1 MEGIIIKSM
10 DYKDTSKL
18 VTIVTSSGVS
28 TLLVKGA
35 KQYKSKNFAY
45 SQVLTFLS
53 YEPITSKTFD
63 IIGSASIIDSFSN
76 VKKDYERTQAAY
88 IVLEHAYQFAEH
100 ITDTVTFFEFLKN
113 ILYKINESKNFD
125 LYQIMFRLKLLY
137 LLGIGPI
144 FSECISCQTKENL
157 RGFDLYGGGVK
168 CANHVTLQDFLYSE
182 NTISKIKYI
191 YLVKL
196 DQVSEDL
203 LNQVQDIKEQ
213 LEDFLLRYYEHYL
226 GYRSRVQKI
235 YQKI

>member
-18 VTIVTSSGVS
+18 VTIVTEKGVS

-45 SQVLTFLS
+45 SQVLTLLS
-53 YEPITSKTFD
+53 YEPIKSKTFD
-63 IIGSASIIDSFSN
+63 ILGSASIVDGFSN
-76 VKKDYERTQAAY
+76 IKKDYERTQAAY
-88 IVLEHAYQFAEH
+88 VVLEHAYQFAEH
-100 ITDTVTFFEFLKN
+100 ITDTNTFYGFLKN
-113 ILYKINESKNFD
+113 ILLKINESDNYN

-137 LLGIGPI
+137 LLGIGPV
-144 FSECISCQTKENL
+144 FSECITCQTKEHL

-168 CANHVTLQDFLYSE
+168 CTDHVTAQDFLYSE
-182 NTISKIKYI
+182 GTISKLKYI

-196 DQVSEDL
+196 EQASEEL
-203 LNQVQDIKEQ
+203 LNQIQDIVLQ

-226 GYRSRVQKI
+226 GYRSRVQRI